1 MKYTIELKTYSFDE
15 IRDAE
20 EELETFIY
28 IEAEEKY
35 VDLLLNQY
43 RIMKLCFYKGL
54 ITDYEYSAWC
64 FHTCGGD
71 DHYIEGSEPPM
82 SYPELAEGIFAKAI
96 SKLESL

>member
-28 IEAEEKY
+28 VEAEEKY
-35 VDLLLNQY
+35 IDLLLNQY

-54 ITDYEYSAWC
+54 ITDYEYSLWC
-64 FHTCGGD
+64 FHVCGGED
-71 DHYIEGSEPPM
+71 IYVEGTQPPLNQIEAA
-82 SYPELAEGIFAKAI
+82 ELIYDKAV